1 MTTETRVDGDAET
14 ATATQPG
21 RIGRVQVCIVYDCL
35 FPYTI
40 GGAERWYRNV
50 AEALAAKGYGVTILT
65 LRQWESGEEP
75 DIPGVHVVAVG
86 PRFDLYASS
95 GRRRL
100 VPPIV
105 FGLGVL
111 RHLLHRGRRYDV
123 VHTASFPYFSLL
135 AIAAMRRRGG
145 YRIVVDWHEV
155 WTRDYWREYLG
166 RLGGHVGWRVQRACL
181 RVPQQAFCFSRLHER
196 RLLELGVHGE
206 LMRLEGQYDGPLEPV
221 EPQPAREVVVYA
233 GRHIP
238 EKQVPALVP
247 ALALARE
254 QIPGLRGEI
263 YGDGPE
269 REKVIAAIHR
279 LGLDDVVSAP
289 GFVNGAVLEEALS
302 TAMCLVLPSRREG
315 YGRVV
320 IEASA
325 RGVPVVVV
333 AGADNAATE
342 LVEEGA
348 NGTIAVSA
356 GAAELARAIVLVH
369 EGPAL
374 RSSAEA
380 WFRRNAERL
389 SVRTSVTAVLET
401 YFEPATARR

>member
-1 MTTETRVDGDAET
+1 M
-14 ATATQPG
+14 ATATSAG

-40 GGAERWYRNV
+40 GGAERWYRNL
-50 AEALAAKGYGVTILT
+50 AEALAAEGHGVTILT
-65 LRQWESGEEP
+65 LRQWEKGDEP
-75 DIPGVHVVAVG
+75 DLPGVEVVAVG
-86 PRFDLYASS
+86 PRLGLYTSG

-105 FGLGVL
+105 FGLGVF
-111 RHLLHRGRRYDV
+111 RHLLRRGPRYDV

-135 AIAAMRRRGG
+135 AVAALRLRGG

-155 WTRDYWREYLG
+155 WTREYWREYLG
-166 RLGGHVGWRVQRACL
+166 RLGGSAGWRVQRACL
-181 RVPQQAFCFSRLHER
+181 RVPQRAFCFSRLHER
-196 RLLELGVHGE
+196 RLREQGVRGE
-206 LMRLEGQYDGPLEPV
+206 VTRLEGQYDGSLEPAS
-221 EPQPAREVVVYA
+221 PRPARAVAVYA

-247 ALALARE
+247 ALARARE
-254 QIPGLRGEI
+254 QLPELRGEI

-269 REKVIAAIHR
+269 RANVLDAIAE
-279 LGLDDVVSAP
+279 LGLEDVVSVP
-289 GFVNGAVLEEALS
+289 GFVNGDVLEDALS

-333 AGADNAATE
+333 AGPDNAATE
-342 LVEEGA
+342 LVEEGV
-348 NGTIAVSA
+348 NGTIASSVEA
-356 GAAELARAIVLVH
+356 RELASAIVRVH
-369 EGPAL
+369 EHGDRL
-374 RSSAEA
+374 RTSSEE
-380 WFRRNAERL
+380 WFRRNAQRL
-389 SVRTSVTAVLET
+389 SLAASLAVVRRSYEESAKTRS
-401 YFEPATARR
+401 